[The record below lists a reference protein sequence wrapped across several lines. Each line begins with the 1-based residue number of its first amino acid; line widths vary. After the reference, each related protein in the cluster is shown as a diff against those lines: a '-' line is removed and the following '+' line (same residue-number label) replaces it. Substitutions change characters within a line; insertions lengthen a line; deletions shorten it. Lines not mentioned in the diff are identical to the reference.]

1 MRKRWRGA
9 LLGGAL
15 MAAAGG
21 VALGAVPG
29 PGALAAALP
38 VLLQAWEGPLARAS
52 SEPVEGPLGFGRVA
66 EAEELEGLATAIP
79 PDGSNLPPGSGDAAV
94 GEDVYRIHCAAC
106 HGPDGSGTPAG
117 WPLVGRNPG
126 DAFDFNESLEKEL
139 RRTVGNYWPYATSLF
154 DYTRRAMPLDRPGSL
169 SDSEVYAVV
178 AWMLWRNGIIEVD
191 DVLDA
196 STLPRVEMPAAGR
209 FVPDDR
215 R

>member
-1 MRKRWRGA
+1 MRRRSGRALAVGA
-9 LLGGAL
+9 LLAGAL
-15 MAAAGG
+15 G
-21 VALGAVPG
+21 VAMATVPVPG
-29 PGALAAALP
+29 AQGAALP
-38 VLLQAWEGPLARAS
+38 TLLQAWQGPLPGAS
-52 SEPVEGPLGFGRVA
+52 SGPVQGPLGFGRVA
-66 EAEELEGLATAIP
+66 EAEDLEGLATAIP
-79 PDGSNLPPGSGDAAV
+79 PDGSNLPSGSGDAAV
-94 GEDVYRIHCAAC
+94 GEDVYRIHCASC
-106 HGPDGSGTPAG
+106 HGPAGEGTPAG
-117 WPLVGRNPG
+117 WPLVGRNPD

-196 STLPRVEMPAAGR
+196 ATLPRVEMPAAGR